1 MSGIPQAIF
10 LNLKQADFSV
20 RIHSDSLNL
29 SKMEEIDVYG
39 VCNPLV
45 DLLSHVNDSF
55 IKKTGIQKD
64 IMHLVTRE
72 QQQELLLALDEEQI
86 SVEIAAG
93 GSGANSMI
101 GISQLGGT
109 TAFSGKIGR
118 DKHGELYR
126 EKLEELGVYDCL
138 TEGEGFTGSSLILVS
153 EDGARTMNTFLGIS
167 QELMNQDIYPDV
179 IKSSSYL
186 YLTGYLWDTE
196 SQKKA
201 VLNALDEAKK
211 SEIKVAF
218 SLSDPFCVTRHKEDF
233 INLLKDYAS
242 IVFCNQEE
250 AFTLFDTEITQKALK
265 NISNLTDT
273 VALTL
278 GANGAV
284 ISHQGETS
292 FIDPSPVIV
301 EDTTGAGDAFAA
313 GFLYGM
319 THEYSALD
327 SGRIGAAMA
336 SGVIE
341 QTGPRYLG
349 NARELIKEKL
359 GIIL

>member
-1 MSGIPQAIF
+1 MKKF
-10 LNLKQADFSV
+10 
-20 RIHSDSLNL
+20 
-29 SKMEEIDVYG
+29 DVYG

-45 DLLSHVNDSF
+45 DLLSHVPDSLL
-55 IKKTGIQKD
+55 KKLGIQKN
-64 IMHLVTRE
+64 IMHLVTFE
-72 QQQELLLALDEEQI
+72 QQQELLFALAEEQI

-109 TAFSGKIGR
+109 SAFSGKIGR
-118 DKHGELYR
+118 DEHGKLYR
-126 EKLEELGVYDCL
+126 EKLEALGVSDCL
-138 TEGEGFTGSSLILVS
+138 AEGEGATGSSLILVS
-153 EDGARTMNTFLGIS
+153 EDGARTMNTFLGMS
-167 QELMNQDIYPDV
+167 QELMNPDIDPD
-179 IKSSSYL
+179 IIQSSKYL

-211 SEIKVAF
+211 REIKVAL

-233 INLLKDYAS
+233 INLLKGYAS
-242 IVFCNQEE
+242 MVFCNQEE
-250 AFTLFDTEITQKALK
+250 AFTLLDTEITQKAVETL
-265 NISNLTDT
+265 SDWTET
-273 VALTL
+273 VALTI
-278 GANGAV
+278 GAYGAL
-284 ISHQGETS
+284 ISHQGETCY
-292 FIDPSPVIV
+292 IDPLPVRV

-319 THEYSALD
+319 THNMSPLD
-327 SGRIGAAMA
+327 SGRIGATLAA
-336 SGVIE
+336 AVIG

-349 NARELIKEKL
+349 NVRKLIQEKQ

>member
-1 MSGIPQAIF
+1 MKKF
-10 LNLKQADFSV
+10 
-20 RIHSDSLNL
+20 
-29 SKMEEIDVYG
+29 DVYG

-45 DLLSHVNDSF
+45 DLLSHVPDSF
-55 IKKTGIQKD
+55 LKKLGIQKN
-64 IMHLVTRE
+64 IMHLVTLE
-72 QQQELLLALDEEQI
+72 QQQELLFALADEQI

-109 TAFSGKIGR
+109 SAFSGKIGR
-118 DKHGELYR
+118 DEHGKLYR
-126 EKLEELGVYDCL
+126 EKLTDFGVSDCL
-138 TEGEGFTGSSLILVS
+138 AEGKGTRGSSLILVS
-153 EDGARTMNTFLGIS
+153 EDGARTMNTFLGMS
-167 QELMNQDIYPDV
+167 QELMNSDIDPN
-179 IKSSSYL
+179 IIQSSKYL

-211 SEIKVAF
+211 REIKVAI

-233 INLLKDYAS
+233 ISLLKGYAS
-242 IVFCNQEE
+242 MVFCNQEE
-250 AFTLFDTEITQKALK
+250 AFTLLDTKITQKAVETL
-265 NISNLTDT
+265 SDWTET
-273 VALTL
+273 VALTI
-278 GANGAV
+278 GAYGGL
-284 ISHQGETS
+284 ISHQGET
-292 FIDPSPVIV
+292 FYIDPLPVRV

-319 THEYSALD
+319 THNMSPLD
-327 SGRIGAAMA
+327 SGRIGATLAA
-336 SGVIE
+336 AVIG

-349 NARELIKEKL
+349 NVRKLIHEKH